1 MFYSSCSAVF
11 KESATSLDQWLPR
24 DHHTSPEVVYTFRTY
39 LLGRVAKTITS
50 ILRPGLHLHLTI
62 AEYHNR
68 LGWDNFLE
76 QRICAFWFE
85 LRARDLAERNLERN
99 VDYWA
104 RGLMCRLLKM
114 VHQQFLY
121 PDATVLVKLKDVMTA
136 SHQKAYLVG

>member
-1 MFYSSCSAVF
+1 
-11 KESATSLDQWLPR
+11 
-24 DHHTSPEVVYTFRTY
+24 
-39 LLGRVAKTITS
+39 
-50 ILRPGLHLHLTI
+50 LHLHLTV
-62 AEYHNR
+62 AEYHDR

-76 QRICAFWFE
+76 GRICALWLE
-85 LRARDLAERNLERN
+85 LRARDLAERNLELECN